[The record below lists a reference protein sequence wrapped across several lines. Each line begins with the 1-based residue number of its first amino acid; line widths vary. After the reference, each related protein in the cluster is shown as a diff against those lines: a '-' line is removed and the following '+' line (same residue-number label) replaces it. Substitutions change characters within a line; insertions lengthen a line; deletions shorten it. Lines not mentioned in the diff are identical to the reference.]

1 MTCFAPLLL
10 LLLLC
15 GGIYGRYYCCILNAL
30 TAYSL
35 FVVTVD
41 REGQETGSEGQSW
54 KVCASS
60 TSDGTRNNFLPPN
73 RGIDAQ
79 KV

>member
-1 MTCFAPLLL
+1 M
-10 LLLLC
+10 
-15 GGIYGRYYCCILNAL
+15 LNAL

-35 FVVTVD
+35 FVVTTVD
-41 REGQETGSEGQSW
+41 REGKETGSEGQSW

-79 KV
+79 KVQVRSDFSLHSNCNSAAAVGPT